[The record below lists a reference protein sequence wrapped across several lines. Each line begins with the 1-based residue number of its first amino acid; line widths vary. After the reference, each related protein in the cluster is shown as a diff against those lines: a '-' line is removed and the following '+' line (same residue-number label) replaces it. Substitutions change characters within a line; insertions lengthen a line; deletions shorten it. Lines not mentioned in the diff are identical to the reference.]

1 MEIQEDFS
9 RLEAVEAPWHAGL
22 RSARATVGPALVIL
36 ATALGVVGAYY
47 QSATARELLERVVAL
62 RQWCGFAFSPVA
74 TMLFSGVL
82 PFLYLRAHPLTARSH
97 PWPHLVFFI
106 LFWAYKG
113 VEMDLFYRGVTA
125 AFGSGHDWLT
135 IAKKTLF
142 ENFVYN
148 MVFTMPYGVLLYE
161 WKNAGFKWAGPL
173 ADLRAG
179 RWYLRR
185 ILPVLLSVWAV
196 WIPAAACVYS
206 LPYPLQ
212 IVLFNLLNCFW
223 VIFFSHVT
231 ARAAL
236 VAPGARASSHG

>member
-1 MEIQEDFS
+1 MKNSIKIPHNAP
-9 RLEAVEAPWHAGL
+9 RIAPWHAGL
-22 RSARATVGPALVIL
+22 GSARATLGPATVIL
-36 ATALGVVGAYY
+36 VMAVSVVGVYY
-47 QSATARELLERVVAL
+47 HSDSARELLVRVLPFRV
-62 RQWCGFAFSPVA
+62 WCGFLFSPLV
-74 TMLFSGVL
+74 TMLFSGVI
-82 PFLYLRAHPLTARSH
+82 PFLYLRLNPATARAH
-97 PWPHLVFFI
+97 PWPHLLFFI

-113 VEMDLFYRGVTA
+113 FEMDLFYRGA
-125 AFGSGHDWLT
+125 AAVFGSGHDWLT
-135 IAKKTLF
+135 IVKKVLF

-161 WKNAGFKWAGPL
+161 WKNAGFQWSKPL

-179 RWYLRR
+179 RWYYRR

-206 LPYPLQ
+206 LPFPLQ

-231 ARAAL
+231 ARM
-236 VAPGARASSHG
+236 VGEVSEHPGGLR